1 MVSQAEPKVGERIRT
16 LREQQ
21 GYSLRALA
29 TLSGLSIN
37 AISLIERGANSP
49 TVSSLQLL
57 ATALEVPITEFF
69 SETQN
74 QTAVFV
80 TPSERLRSQVDGIT
94 MESLGI
100 GLRNQQIDP
109 FLLKVA
115 PGKGSMDRPVSH
127 PGEEF
132 VYCLEG
138 TIEYGVGGRIYNL
151 EPGYSLLFE
160 ATMPHCFY
168 NRQETPALLLTIFF
182 SGENS
187 HQGRRLHLTLA
198 KEEDKNEDVN

>member
-1 MVSQAEPKVGERIRT
+1 MVSQAEPQVGNRIRAI
-16 LREQQ
+16 REQQ

-29 TLSGLSIN
+29 ALSGLSIN
-37 AISLIERGANSP
+37 AISLIERGENSP

-69 SETQN
+69 SETKN

-80 TPSERLRSQVDGIT
+80 KPSDRLRSQVDGIT

-109 FLLKVA
+109 FLLKVSS
-115 PGKGSMDRPVSH
+115 GKGSLDRPVSH

-138 TIEYGVGGRIYNL
+138 TIDYSVGGRTYHL
-151 EPGYSLLFE
+151 EPGFSLLFE

-168 NRQETPALLLTIFF
+168 NRQESTALLLIIFF

-187 HQGRRLHLTLA
+187 HQGRHLHMTLA